1 MSIFNW
7 KKIKPEDDYQLT
19 NEDWLLLSNMLYKN
33 INRGQ
38 AINSFI
44 NKTDYIEKGY
54 VRNAAVYSVI
64 STRANA
70 AKGIPWLVYK
80 VKSGSKLK
88 QYKGISNKAADLH
101 RTLTLK
107 ASALEEVSDTVVNR
121 LLEKPNP
128 CQSFSEIIESMFVYR
143 DTTGDAY
150 LAQVANPW
158 TKEII
163 QLFVLP
169 SDKTKI
175 IAGPFNNPIA
185 GYSFDD
191 FSKELI
197 LPENVFHWK
206 YFNPQWDAD
215 GRQLY
220 GLSPLVAAS
229 QNINS
234 DNAGIDNE
242 TSSFANEGVKGIL
255 TGTKDTEIEFTKA
268 QSDLLQKKLSKATRR
283 AKEGGGSVAF
293 NRAPMDYIKIGETP
307 VDLGVLDSRKYNK
320 EVLCNI
326 FQIHPSLLS
335 SDASTLNNLS
345 EARKALLTM
354 SVMPDMDS
362 LRDNLNTMIQRS
374 FGEQWFVDYDIM
386 AISELQDDLE
396 KLSKTLYNMDWI
408 SANEKRAATQ
418 YEEYD
423 KSTTNPADMI
433 FTDMGKVPLGYGMDS
448 GFDDIDDNID
458 KIRI

>member
-1 MSIFNW
+1 M
-7 KKIKPEDDYQLT
+7 
-19 NEDWLLLSNMLYKN
+19 
-33 INRGQ
+33 
-38 AINSFI
+38 
-44 NKTDYIEKGY
+44 
-54 VRNAAVYSVI
+54 
-64 STRANA
+64 
-70 AKGIPWLVYK
+70 
-80 VKSGSKLK
+80 
-88 QYKGISNKAADLH
+88 
-101 RTLTLK
+101 
-107 ASALEEVSDTVVNR
+107 
-121 LLEKPNP
+121 
-128 CQSFSEIIESMFVYR
+128 
-143 DTTGDAY
+143 
-150 LAQVANPW
+150 
-158 TKEII
+158 
-163 QLFVLP
+163 
-169 SDKTKI
+169 
-175 IAGPFNNPIA
+175 
-185 GYSFDD
+185 
-191 FSKELI
+191 
-197 LPENVFHWK
+197 
-206 YFNPQWDAD
+206 
-215 GRQLY
+215 
-220 GLSPLVAAS
+220 
-229 QNINS
+229 
-234 DNAGIDNE
+234 
-242 TSSFANEGVKGIL
+242 
-255 TGTKDTEIEFTKA
+255 
-268 QSDLLQKKLSKATRR
+268 
-283 AKEGGGSVAF
+283 
-293 NRAPMDYIKIGETP
+293 
-307 VDLGVLDSRKYNK
+307 LDSRKYNK